1 MYPELRLASRTD
13 IPAMLEIEQ
22 LSFSCPWDWETLSSC
37 IGSPACRTWTA
48 RMKGVVRG
56 YVSACL
62 ETEGL
67 HIVNLAVHPSYR
79 RKGLASALLD
89 TAEGWGERLGAVS
102 ALLEV
107 RTGAVAARELYD
119 QRAYR
124 ELERLEG
131 YYPDGEDGLL
141 LVRSLV
147 PREDTAAM
155 AWRIM
160 ERCGKVPATGVVLGS
175 GLSWLAEE
183 SGIRCSLDYG
193 DVMEESSSQVPGHPG
208 RLVFSEC
215 GRFVFLLGRRH
226 HYQGYSDDQ
235 ISVLPG
241 ILGDLGVSRWI
252 LTSSSGAVDPSLKP
266 GDAVLFRDH
275 VNFTGCVPSSGPWR
289 IRPSVYSRLLAAAA
303 RDAALESGTVV
314 REGLFACVS
323 GPAYETSAEIEFL
336 NGKGFSTVSMS
347 TVPEALLLSSMG
359 FEVSAVSLI
368 TNEAAPGAV
377 LTHEEVLASQG
388 RVHAMQGKFM
398 SAFLRKA
405 ASFGLQ

>member
-1 MYPELRLASRTD
+1 
-13 IPAMLEIEQ
+13 MLEIEQ
-22 LSFSCPWDWETLSSC
+22 LSFACPWDRETLSSC

-79 RKGLASALLD
+79 RTGLASALLD
-89 TAEGWGERLGAVS
+89 AAEGWGERLGADN

-107 RTGAVAARELYD
+107 RTGAVAARALYD
-119 QRAYR
+119 QRSYS
-124 ELERLEG
+124 ELEKLEG

-141 LVRSLV
+141 LVRSLD
-147 PREDTAAM
+147 PREDTASM
-155 AWRIM
+155 AWKIV
-160 ERCGKVPATGVVLGS
+160 ERCRRIPGTGVVLGS

-183 SGIRCSLDYG
+183 FGIRCSLDYG
-193 DVMEESSSQVPGHPG
+193 DVMGESSSRVPGHPG
-208 RLVFSEC
+208 RLVFSSC

-226 HYQGYSDDQ
+226 HYQGYSGDE
-235 ISVLPG
+235 ISILPG

-275 VNFTGCVPSSGPWR
+275 VNFTGCVPSAGPWR
-289 IRPSVYSRLLAAAA
+289 VRPSVYSRLLAAAA
-303 RDAALESGTVV
+303 RDAALETGTIV

-336 NGKGFSTVSMS
+336 QSSGFSTVSMS

-359 FEVSAVSLI
+359 FEVSAVSLV
-368 TNEAAPGAV
+368 TNEATPGAV
-377 LTHEEVLASQG
+377 LTHEEVLASQD
-388 RVHAMQGKFM
+388 RIRTKQGKFM

-405 ASFGLQ
+405 ASVELQ